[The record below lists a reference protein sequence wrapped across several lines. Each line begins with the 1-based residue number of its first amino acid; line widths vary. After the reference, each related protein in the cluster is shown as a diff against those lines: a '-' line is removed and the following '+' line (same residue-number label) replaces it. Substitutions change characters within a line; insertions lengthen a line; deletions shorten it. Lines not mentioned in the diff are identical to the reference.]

1 MENKWLDTQ
10 HRGFTAYQAETQ
22 DQASQQLIRMI
33 VGAGISRE
41 SVDAVMLDCKVN
53 TDWIE
58 HIETAL
64 PPIEKAVR
72 EGRQF
77 IIRQGETVPIEKVK
91 RVSKTSVEHLARHSE
106 LITKEAPSDADLI
119 PEKLHMTE
127 NLGTYSVYENRF
139 LYMLLCYVRDFVN
152 LRYRKILEL
161 ASSFSSDVK
170 LEKTL
175 QDTNRKIE
183 FSLHFRESAQA
194 GTAGSTDGVLRRMD
208 TILQTLELLF
218 RTDLMKEVSM
228 APVLKPPI
236 TRTNAMLYDPNFKV
250 AFELY
255 SYLSSYEGDGFQRVE
270 RYRRSGDLNARTRE
284 DLAALV
290 AMTSYMSYRSAG
302 MYDVLEE
309 RYLAEETRR
318 KEENDRIRR
327 QQIAQLKEKLGP
339 LDEKTAAYI
348 LSIEKLLEEKD
359 DTKAQLL
366 AQKAVQEQLA
376 QQLEVAKQR
385 EQQLGAQQRTL
396 EQAVAQKEQQIRS
409 LTHENQQEAA
419 RHQEAMRR
427 QKAAAQQQMEAFEK
441 EYQLLKEKYLLSA
454 AMGRN
459 TATSE
464 DCSDQASFEAL
475 EAQFKALKAYYER
488 QWKLVKKQI
497 RKDLQ
502 KKK

>member
-1 MENKWLDTQ
+1 
-10 HRGFTAYQAETQ
+10 
-22 DQASQQLIRMI
+22 
-33 VGAGISRE
+33 
-41 SVDAVMLDCKVN
+41 
-53 TDWIE
+53 
-58 HIETAL
+58 
-64 PPIEKAVR
+64 
-72 EGRQF
+72 
-77 IIRQGETVPIEKVK
+77 
-91 RVSKTSVEHLARHSE
+91 
-106 LITKEAPSDADLI
+106 
-119 PEKLHMTE
+119 
-127 NLGTYSVYENRF
+127 
-139 LYMLLCYVRDFVN
+139 
-152 LRYRKILEL
+152 
-161 ASSFSSDVK
+161 
-170 LEKTL
+170 
-175 QDTNRKIE
+175 
-183 FSLHFRESAQA
+183 
-194 GTAGSTDGVLRRMD
+194 
-208 TILQTLELLF
+208 
-218 RTDLMKEVSM
+218 
-228 APVLKPPI
+228 
-236 TRTNAMLYDPNFKV
+236 
-250 AFELY
+250 
-255 SYLSSYEGDGFQRVE
+255 
-270 RYRRSGDLNARTRE
+270 
-284 DLAALV
+284 
-290 AMTSYMSYRSAG
+290 